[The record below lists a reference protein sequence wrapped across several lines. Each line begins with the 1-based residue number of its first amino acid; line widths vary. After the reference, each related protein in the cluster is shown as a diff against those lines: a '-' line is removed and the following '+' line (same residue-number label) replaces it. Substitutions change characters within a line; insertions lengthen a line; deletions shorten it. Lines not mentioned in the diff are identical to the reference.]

1 MIKAHL
7 TYTTEHL
14 LALAHSK
21 NRRTRPRQIL
31 FRIGCVLYFLSL
43 DVVLYW
49 YFYEL
54 KNKTLL
60 WALMFLFVVSA
71 YREANKLLKLI
82 HLDDEV
88 RKLPITGEDRIFVF
102 GEEEDFFY
110 ELISDENENSR
121 KNFRYAHLHKAEESD
136 SFFVIYIK
144 PELAC
149 IVGKKDITEGS
160 SQELRELLS
169 RKLGSRFS
177 VRKGE
182 F

>member
-14 LALAHSK
+14 MALAHSK

-71 YREANKLLKLI
+71 YGEAKKLLKLI

-88 RKLPITGEDRIFVF
+88 RKLPITGEDLHR
-102 GEEEDFFY
+102 
-110 ELISDENENSR
+110 R
-121 KNFRYAHLHKAEESD
+121 FRR
-136 SFFVIYIK
+136 
-144 PELAC
+144 
-149 IVGKKDITEGS
+149 G
-160 SQELRELLS
+160 
-169 RKLGSRFS
+169 
-177 VRKGE
+177 
-182 F
+182 